1 MLQDAVVRLTTPGTD
16 DRIRADKDF
25 SIQQGVSLSSS
36 GAMDGKKESPS
47 RFRSLRDSVTHITK
61 RLTEGE
67 TGVAQRNDEHVRE
80 VEKLRVQI
88 QSMEDEIRRLYQS
101 RYQLEQATNQNEKLV
116 TTLQEAKAQIEALR
130 AEVEKLTAPPSA
142 YAIFSS
148 LNADGTGNVYV
159 SGRKMKVSLHPS
171 IKGNAMRKGQE
182 VVLNEALNVIEVKGF
197 DVQGEV
203 VRLKDVLEGNR
214 ALVTLH
220 FDEEKVAELG
230 DPLLAERLSAGDHLL
245 YDPRSGYVV
254 EKLPRS
260 EAEELVLEEVPDV
273 DYEHIGGLQHEL
285 EQVRDAVELPFL
297 HTALFL
303 EYKLSAPK
311 GVLLYGP
318 PGCGKTLI
326 AKAVANSIAKK
337 LGHLTGKEV
346 RSYFLHVKGP
356 ELLNKYVG
364 ESERQVREV
373 FKKAKERAADGN
385 PVIVFFDEMDALFRT
400 RGTGISSDIESTIVP
415 QFLSEIDGMER
426 LRNVIV
432 IGASNRQDLID
443 PAVLRAGRL
452 DVKVKVGRP
461 DAVAAKDIFSKYL
474 SIDLPFS
481 EEDLKRHGGD
491 AKALVEQM
499 TDLTVGAMYASSEE
513 NKFIEVTYA
522 NGEKEVLYFKDFASG
537 ALIEGIVS
545 RAKKFAVK
553 RAIAKEGRG
562 LRSEDLIRAIREE
575 FKEHEDLPNTTNPDD
590 WAKISGKKGEKIVH
604 LRTISGGPGD
614 SRQIETVT
622 TGHYL

>member
-1 MLQDAVVRLTTPGTD
+1 MGDSKGQSDRL
-16 DRIRADKDF
+16 
-25 SIQQGVSLSSS
+25 
-36 GAMDGKKESPS
+36 
-47 RFRSLRDSVTHITK
+47 RSLRDSVKKITN
-61 RLTEGE
+61 RLSEGD
-67 TGVAQRNDEHVRE
+67 GDVIYKNDEHTRE
-80 VEKLRVQI
+80 VDKLRVQI
-88 QSMEDEIRRLYQS
+88 QSMEEEIHRLYQS
-101 RYQLEQATNQNEKLV
+101 RYQLDQATKQNEKLV
-116 TTLQEAKAQIEALR
+116 STLQEAKGQIEALR
-130 AEVEKLTAPPSA
+130 AEVEKLTAPPST

-148 LNADGTGNVYV
+148 MNADGTGNVYV

-171 IKGNAMRKGQE
+171 IKVFGLRKGQE
-182 VVLNEALNVIEVKGF
+182 VILNEALNVIDVKGF
-197 DVQGEV
+197 DGQGEV
-203 VRLKDVLEGNR
+203 VRLKDVLEGGR

-230 DPLLAERLSAGDHLL
+230 DPLLVERLSVGDHLL
-245 YDPRSGYVV
+245 YDPRSGCVI
-254 EKLPRS
+254 EKLPKS

-273 DYEHIGGLQHEL
+273 DYEHIGGLQKEL

-297 HTALFL
+297 YPDIFS

-337 LGHLTGKEV
+337 LGHLAGKEM

-373 FKKAKERAADGN
+373 FKKAKERAKDGH
-385 PVIVFFDEMDALFRT
+385 PVIVFFDEMDALFRA

-415 QFLSEIDGMER
+415 QFLSEIDGVER
-426 LRNVIV
+426 LCNVIV

-461 DAVAAKDIFSKYL
+461 DAVAARDIFSKYV
-474 SIDLPFS
+474 STDLPFATD
-481 EEDLKRHGGD
+481 ELERHGGD
-491 AKALVEQM
+491 RQALVERLM
-499 TDLTVGAMYASSEE
+499 TLTVETMYAATEE

-553 RAIAKEGRG
+553 RVIAQEDCG
-562 LRSEDLIRAIREE
+562 LRSEDLVSAIREE

-590 WAKISGKKGEKIVH
+590 WAKVAGKKGEKIIH
-604 LRTISGGPGD
+604 IRTISGGPAE
-614 SRQIETVT
+614 SRQIETIT

>member
-1 MLQDAVVRLTTPGTD
+1 MN
-16 DRIRADKDF
+16 
-25 SIQQGVSLSSS
+25 
-36 GAMDGKKESPS
+36 GKKESPS
-47 RFRSLRDSVTHITK
+47 RFRSLRDSVTQITK

-67 TGVAQRNDEHVRE
+67 ADVASRNDEHVRE

-88 QSMEDEIRRLYQS
+88 QSMEEEIRRLYQS
-101 RYQLEQATNQNEKLV
+101 RYQLDQATKQNEKLV
-116 TTLQEAKAQIEALR
+116 TTLQDAKTQIEALR

-148 LNADGTGNVYV
+148 LNSDGTGNVYV
-159 SGRKMKVSLHPS
+159 SGRKMKVSMHPS
-171 IKGNAMRKGQE
+171 IDGSAMRKGQE

-197 DVQGEV
+197 DIQGEV

-230 DPLLAERLSAGDHLL
+230 DPLLAERLSVGDHLL

-297 HTALFL
+297 HPALFL

-474 SIDLPFS
+474 SIDLPFA
-481 EEDLKRHGGD
+481 EEDLKRHDGD

-604 LRTISGGPGD
+604 LRTISGGPDD

>member
-1 MLQDAVVRLTTPGTD
+1 
-16 DRIRADKDF
+16 
-25 SIQQGVSLSSS
+25 
-36 GAMDGKKESPS
+36 MDGKKESPS

-67 TGVAQRNDEHVRE
+67 TGVAQRNDEHIRE

-88 QSMEDEIRRLYQS
+88 QSMEEEIRRLYQS
-101 RYQLEQATNQNEKLV
+101 RYQLDQATKQNEKLV
-116 TTLQEAKAQIEALR
+116 TTLQEAKGQIEALR

-148 LNADGTGNVYV
+148 LNTDGTGNVYV

-230 DPLLAERLSAGDHLL
+230 DPLLAERLSVGDHLL

-297 HTALFL
+297 HPVLFL

-337 LGHLTGKEV
+337 LGHLAG
-346 RSYFLHVKGP
+346 
-356 ELLNKYVG
+356 
-364 ESERQVREV
+364 
-373 FKKAKERAADGN
+373 
-385 PVIVFFDEMDALFRT
+385 
-400 RGTGISSDIESTIVP
+400 
-415 QFLSEIDGMER
+415 IDG
-426 LRNVIV
+426 
-432 IGASNRQDLID
+432 
-443 PAVLRAGRL
+443 
-452 DVKVKVGRP
+452 
-461 DAVAAKDIFSKYL
+461 
-474 SIDLPFS
+474 
-481 EEDLKRHGGD
+481 
-491 AKALVEQM
+491 
-499 TDLTVGAMYASSEE
+499 
-513 NKFIEVTYA
+513 
-522 NGEKEVLYFKDFASG
+522 
-537 ALIEGIVS
+537 
-545 RAKKFAVK
+545 
-553 RAIAKEGRG
+553 
-562 LRSEDLIRAIREE
+562 
-575 FKEHEDLPNTTNPDD
+575 
-590 WAKISGKKGEKIVH
+590 
-604 LRTISGGPGD
+604 
-614 SRQIETVT
+614 
-622 TGHYL
+622 